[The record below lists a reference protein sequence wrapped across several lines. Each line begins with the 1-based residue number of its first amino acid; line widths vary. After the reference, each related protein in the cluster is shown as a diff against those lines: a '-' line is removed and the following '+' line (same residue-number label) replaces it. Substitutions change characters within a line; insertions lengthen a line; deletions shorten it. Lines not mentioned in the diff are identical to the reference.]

1 MRSNAKK
8 TTGRHDHDTQR
19 SPHQLS
25 QAESRILERIQA
37 IAFDAPGVLPAARGL
52 SHFGEHA
59 AGWMASAGLGA
70 AVDKQ
75 RRGQWLRVGA
85 SALSAHA
92 ASVVIKRIVRRRRP
106 DYPYVRVGVSTP
118 SKLSFPSSHST
129 STAAFCT
136 GVSEMTGSRAPLAG
150 IPVMMASR
158 MVLGVHYPTD
168 TLLGSMIGYA
178 IAKRMMGRS

>member
-1 MRSNAKK
+1 MPNK
-8 TTGRHDHDTQR
+8 
-19 SPHQLS
+19 LS
-25 QAESRILERIQA
+25 QAESRVLERIQSV
-37 IAFDAPGVLPAARGL
+37 AFDAPGVSSTARGL

-59 AGWMASAGLGA
+59 AVWIASAGVGA
-70 AVDKQ
+70 VVDKQ
-75 RRGQWLRVGA
+75 RRGQWVRVGA
-85 SALSAHA
+85 SALTAHA
-92 ASVVIKRIVRRRRP
+92 ASVVLKRIVRRRRP
-106 DYPYVRVGVSTP
+106 DYPYVRVGVATP

-136 GVSEMTGSRAPLAG
+136 GVSELTGSTTPLVG